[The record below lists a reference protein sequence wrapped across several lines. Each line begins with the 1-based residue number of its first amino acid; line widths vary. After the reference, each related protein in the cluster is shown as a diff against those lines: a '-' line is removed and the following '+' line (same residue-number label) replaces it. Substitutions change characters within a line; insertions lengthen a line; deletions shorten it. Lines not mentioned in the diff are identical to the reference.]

1 MRYFSTFI
9 SGLRQFKS
17 KLIEI
22 VETGQSYSREYGLHV
37 LWTTCS
43 QKCRTLGVGVCDI

>member
-22 VETGQSYSREYGLHV
+22 VETGQSTVENMDSTFYGLRV
-37 LWTTCS
+37 AES
-43 QKCRTLGVGVCDI
+43 VGRWASASVT